1 MTAAMMPITDRKPAL
16 LPAPLR
22 KLRRF
27 LRSPKGY
34 LLVALTLLGL
44 VAAPSVHVHDAL
56 VTVAAAVAGATLME
70 VVLVRFGQDEWRFPI
85 SAVLT
90 GLIVGLIMSPQEPWL
105 ISAAAGV
112 IATDARHLLRF
123 GRSHIFNPA
132 AVGLLAVFVLFATGQ
147 SWWGA
152 LTDLPGPVVLL
163 LIVTGY
169 LVAGRANKLPAAVA
183 FLATYVALFTMAAFV
198 VDANYVRDGFRTPF
212 VQMALFFGLFMVTD
226 PPTSPVPFY
235 DQVLFGIMV
244 AAAGYMTYMATR
256 GLYFLLAG
264 ILVGNAVYAIWREIQ
279 RRFDGRDTVRAPG

>member
-1 MTAAMMPITDRKPAL
+1 MDVKRA
-16 LPAPLR
+16 
-22 KLRRF
+22 F
-27 LRSPKGY
+27 
-34 LLVALTLLGL
+34 LVALVLLGI
-44 VAAPSVHVHDAL
+44 VAAPGVHVHDAL
-56 VTVAAAVAGATLME
+56 VTVAAAVGGATLME
-70 VVLVRFGQDEWRFPI
+70 VLLVRFGQNEWRFPS

-112 IATDARHLLRF
+112 VATDAKHLLRF

-132 AVGLLAVFVLFATGQ
+132 AVGLLAVFALFATGQ

-152 LTDLPGPVVLL
+152 LTDLPGPAVLL

-169 LVAGRANKLPAAVA
+169 LVAGRANKLPSALA

-198 VDANYVRDGFRTPF
+198 VDANYVRDVFRTPF

-226 PPTSPVPFY
+226 PPTTPVPFY
-235 DQVLFGIMV
+235 DQVLFGIIV
-244 AAAGYMTYMATR
+244 AAASYMTYMATR

-264 ILVGNAVYAIWREIQ
+264 ILVGNAVYAAWREIQ
-279 RRFDGRDTVRAPG
+279 RRFDGRETVRAPG